1 MRRRY
6 LTAISIAAFIV
17 AADLWTKRYAALH
30 FVDSPRDVIGDFLGF
45 TYTENP
51 GAAFSSLQGAGP
63 ALGVAALVIVAFLL
77 YALRV
82 ERPGIEVAAYGFVM
96 GGALGNFADRL
107 FRSEGFLDG
116 NVIDWINLW
125 VIPTFN
131 IADTSITIAV
141 GLLIID
147 AWNRR

>member
-1 MRRRY
+1 M
-6 LTAISIAAFIV
+6 
-17 AADLWTKRYAALH
+17 
-30 FVDSPRDVIGDFLGF
+30 
-45 TYTENP
+45 
-51 GAAFSSLQGAGP
+51 
-63 ALGVAALVIVAFLL
+63 VIVAFLL

>member
-1 MRRRY
+1 MRRQFV
-6 LTAISIAAFIV
+6 TAISIAVVVV
-17 AADLWTKRYAALH
+17 AVDLWTKRYAALN
-30 FVDSPRDVIGDFLGF
+30 FVDSPRDVIGDFFGF

-51 GAAFSSLQGAGP
+51 GAAFSSFQGAGP
-63 ALGVAALVIVAFLL
+63 VLGVAAVIIVFFLL
-77 YALRV
+77 FALRT
-82 ERPGIEVAAYGFVM
+82 ERPRTEAAAYGFVM

-141 GLLIID
+141 VLLIID